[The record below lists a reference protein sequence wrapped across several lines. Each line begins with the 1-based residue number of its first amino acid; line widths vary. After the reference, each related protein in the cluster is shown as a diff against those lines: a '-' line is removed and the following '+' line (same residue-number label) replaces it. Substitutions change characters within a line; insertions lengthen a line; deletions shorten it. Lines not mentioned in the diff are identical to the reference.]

1 MSKNYQYSQAEDNYI
16 RDKLDELAKAGRL
29 LESTDDVFDYLD
41 ELGLGTA
48 FCDYFESMP
57 RAERKKIVEEHKQKY
72 RNYQARPGLAT
83 AAARGPPP
91 SDSAYEST
99 GRVSGPPGIERLRQ
113 ADEYSDYVNN
123 SFEISLVY
131 RNEEGEAV
139 KAMRARYD
147 DRNSANFMCL
157 TTAQKLWGPT
167 LTSGQEIPI
176 RWRRS
181 KDDPKTRHTRC
192 HLRELIEDEN
202 QEVNI
207 VFGSE
212 VSRPGS
218 TIATDPPAIEDPEL
232 EACRAS
238 LRAKNAAMLVDQLTE
253 LDMQKL
259 RQKRTSR

>member
-1 MSKNYQYSQAEDNYI
+1 M
-16 RDKLDELAKAGRL
+16 RR
-29 LESTDDVFDYLD
+29 
-41 ELGLGTA
+41 
-48 FCDYFESMP
+48 
-57 RAERKKIVEEHKQKY
+57 R
-72 RNYQARPGLAT
+72 
-83 AAARGPPP
+83 
-91 SDSAYEST
+91 
-99 GRVSGPPGIERLRQ
+99 
-113 ADEYSDYVNN
+113 DYVNN